1 MNLNGYI
8 KLRRTNPPTMCKFKL
23 IHITILFCCLNF
35 QCEQVC
41 SQDFKTT
48 QSNEGIEISEQG
60 KKVLFYQQRPKSL
73 DGKYA
78 RGGYVHPLYSLNENI
93 LTEDFPE
100 DHPYHH
106 GIFWA
111 WHQILLNEKS
121 IGDGWV
127 YENISWKPGKLKIK
141 TKKEYV
147 TIHSELVWKSDLGGN
162 SLAKIIKE
170 NTAITVY
177 KSSEKY
183 RVIDFDIRISALVD
197 GLKLGGSDDVKGYGG
212 FCLRLKLPNDI
223 SFVSNDSLVT
233 PQETA
238 VHAGPWLDFTG
249 SFDGASMTKT
259 GIAVFCDQPL
269 SPRQPWILR
278 KEKSMQNIPY
288 PGRTPLPLSKE
299 GWRLKYRIVIHNGQ
313 LSKDEL
319 AALYH
324 QYVHKS

>member
-1 MNLNGYI
+1 VY
-8 KLRRTNPPTMCKFKL
+8 
-23 IHITILFCCLNF
+23 
-35 QCEQVC
+35 
-41 SQDFKTT
+41 SQNFKTS
-48 QSNEGIEISEQG
+48 QSIEGIEISEQG

-73 DGKYA
+73 DGKYE

-111 WHQILLNEKS
+111 WHQVLLNEKS

-127 YENISWKPGKLKIK
+127 YENISFKPGKLKVK
-141 TKKEYV
+141 SKKEYV
-147 TIHSELVWKSDLGGN
+147 TILSEMRWKANLEGN
-162 SLAKIIKE
+162 HPTDIIKE
-170 NTAITVY
+170 KTMITVY
-177 KSSEKY
+177 KSAQKY
-183 RVIDFDIRISALVD
+183 RLIDFDIRISALVD
-197 GLKLGGSDDVKGYGG
+197 KLKLGGSDDGKGYGG

-223 SFVSNDSLVT
+223 LFVSNDSLVT

-238 VHAGPWLDFTG
+238 VAAGPWLDFTG
-249 SFDGASMTKT
+249 SFDGSSLPKN
-259 GIAVFCDQPL
+259 GIAVFCDQPITL
-269 SPRQPWILR
+269 HQPWILR
-278 KEKSMQNIPY
+278 KEKSMQNVPY

-319 AALYH
+319 ADLYH
-324 QYVHKS
+324 QYIHKS